1 MFRYALA
8 ALAGLSFFTS
18 CTSPKEEKPRI
29 GYDMKTYRLTSRP
42 GCDGDSACA
51 EFEVSYPVFSG
62 IDSAISRKITRELEL
77 IFSLG
82 DPEAETKNLVH
93 EATEFVESYKT
104 FTSEVP
110 DAADHGWFFHAGT
123 SVNVLTD
130 TLIAMSVD
138 EQYYTGGA
146 HGGGGR
152 YFVNINPA
160 TGNKVE
166 LTSIFKPGFEAELE
180 KAAEAAFRKQ
190 RELSPEADLLES
202 GFEFPDNRFR
212 LNDNYGFTTDGVVF
226 FYNSYEIAPY
236 AAGPSEVLIP
246 YTEVLDWLKFKPAQN
261 KPESNKRA

>member
-1 MFRYALA
+1 MTFRYALVVV
-8 ALAGLSFFTS
+8 AGLAVLTS
-18 CTSPKEEKPRI
+18 CSSPKEQKSQI
-29 GYDMKTYRLTSRP
+29 GYEMKTYRLTSRP

-51 EFEVSYPVFSG
+51 EFEVSYPIFTG
-62 IDSAISRKITRELEL
+62 IDSAKSRKIARELEL

-82 DPEAETKNLVH
+82 DPDADTKTLVE

-110 DAADHGWFFHAGT
+110 GVNHGWFFHAEAR
-123 SVNVLTD
+123 VNILTD
-130 TLIAMSVD
+130 TLISISID

-160 TGNKVE
+160 TGSKVE
-166 LTSIFKPGFEAELE
+166 LQTILKPGFEGQLV

-190 RELSPEADLLES
+190 RELSPEADLLEN
-202 GFEFPDNRFR
+202 GFEFRDNRFH
-212 LNDNYGFTTDGVVF
+212 LNDNYGFTPEGVVF

-236 AAGPSEVLIP
+236 AAGPSEVFIS
-246 YTEVLDWLKFKPAQN
+246 YSEILDWLKFKPVQ
-261 KPESNKRA
+261 KS

>member
-1 MFRYALA
+1 MLRYALA
-8 ALAGLSFFTS
+8 AVAGISVFTS
-18 CTSPKEEKPRI
+18 CTSPKEEKSLI
-29 GYDMKTYRLTSRP
+29 GYEMKTYRLTSRP

-51 EFEVSYPVFSG
+51 EFEVSYPIFTG
-62 IDSAISRKITRELEL
+62 IDSVISQKINRELEL
-77 IFSLG
+77 VFSLG
-82 DPEAETKNLVH
+82 DPEAETKTLVQ

-110 DAADHGWFFHAGT
+110 DVDHGWFFHGEAR
-123 SVNVLTD
+123 VNILTD
-130 TLIAMSVD
+130 TLITIRID

-166 LTSIFKPGFEAELE
+166 LGSIFKPGFEAQLA
-180 KAAEAAFRKQ
+180 KAAEAAFRKN
-190 RELSPEADLLES
+190 RELSPEADLLEN

-226 FYNSYEIAPY
+226 FYNSYEIASY
-236 AAGPSEVLIP
+236 AAGPSEVFVP
-246 YTEVLDWLKFKPAQN
+246 YSEVLDWLKFKPVQN
-261 KPESNKRA
+261 LKPESK